1 MKLLRSGRLDLYDDH
16 IIFILHV
23 DPFEYYKRPAKRVK
37 PTDELQ
43 YHVTAK
49 FLGREPDPPYQ
60 TLVHPFLEKM
70 FYIRL
75 VGIVFTSKSLGV
87 RVKLSPAQ
95 QLIFDEKTDAKA
107 GCKLVSSSPGKINGI
122 SDVDIQSQIQYEI
135 EGYTQ
140 SLKKHKKVYPHCKL
154 QKTGT
159 GVGEKY
165 QNSMFFK
172 RSWDPLSLRTT
183 TSRAHI
189 TIGCAPNVKA
199 MQTGEDL
206 VDVID
211 LEHRPATSSDSN
223 FQQDFKIERGVLR
236 QFGKHANAFVL
247 YSDTDMIVPG
257 RFDVFI

>member
-1 MKLLRSGRLDLYDDH
+1 M
-16 IIFILHV
+16 
-23 DPFEYYKRPAKRVK
+23 K
-37 PTDELQ
+37 PTDELK
-43 YHVTAK
+43 YHITAK
-49 FLGREPDPPYQ
+49 FLGRDPDPSYQ
-60 TLVHPFLEKM
+60 TLVHPFLQKM

-75 VGIVFTSKSLGV
+75 IGIVFTPKSLGV

-95 QLIFDEKTDAKA
+95 QLIFDEKTDSKA
-107 GCKLVSSSPGKINGI
+107 GCKLASISPEQTKKGI
-122 SDVDIQSQIQYEI
+122 SDVEIQNQIQNEI
-135 EGYTQ
+135 EGYSQ
-140 SLKKHKKVYPHCKL
+140 ALKKHKKVYPHCKL
-154 QKTGT
+154 QKNSSTGI
-159 GVGEKY
+159 GGNDK
-165 QNSMFFK
+165 NGIFFK
-172 RSWDPLSLRTT
+172 RSGDPLSLRTT

-211 LEHRPATSSDSN
+211 LEQRPATSSDSN